1 MRRLLLI
8 AASVTPLLFAASTE
22 ALAQRQFGGHGFRAG
37 GWHGGAWRG
46 GGGWRGIHRG
56 FYPGAAF
63 RSGGFGWRGS
73 YGPRYRY
80 GGGYPYWGLG
90 AAAATIGALATYPAY
105 PDYYYPSYPVYPVYP
120 AYPAYAVVPGGT
132 GGSCST
138 PIKMCTLYERA
149 PLGIGCSC
157 RVPGGRARGAVVGP

>member
-37 GWHGGAWRG
+37 GWHGGAWRGG

-120 AYPAYAVVPGGT
+120 AYAVVPGGT

-138 PIKMCTLYERA
+138 PVKMCTLYERA